1 MTLLHGFERPQSY
14 RGGYVAI
21 GNFDGVHRG
30 HQQMT
35 SLLADRARA
44 AGVPAV
50 ALTFDPHPVELLR
63 PGQVPPRLSTIE
75 WKAELLTR
83 YGADVVIAYPTD
95 RALLNLSPREFFD
108 RIVLDRLDAR
118 GLVEG
123 PNFFFGH
130 NRAGDVRTLAQL
142 CEAAGRT
149 LDIVE
154 PVRVGGDLVSSSRVR
169 ALVESGQ
176 MSEAVELLGHPYRIT
191 GLVAHG
197 DERGREL
204 GWPTANLADVPTLL
218 PADGVYAAIGHT
230 GDDHCDRG
238 RFPAAVHV
246 GPNATFGQ
254 SDRRVEVHLIG
265 FDGDLYGQRLSVD
278 FLARIRGT
286 QKFDSADALR
296 VQLDQDVQT
305 AAAMARDH
313 TAR

>member
-1 MTLLHGFERPQSY
+1 MTLLHGFERPQSF

-35 SLLADRARA
+35 SRLAGRARA

-50 ALTFDPHPVELLR
+50 VLTFDPHPIELLR
-63 PGQVPPRLSTIE
+63 PGQVPPRLSTIA

-123 PNFFFGH
+123 PNFYFGH
-130 NRAGDVRTLAQL
+130 DRAGDVQTLAQL

-154 PVRVGGDLVSSSRVR
+154 PVRVGGELVSSSRVR
-169 ALVESGQ
+169 ALVESGRLG
-176 MSEAVELLGHPYRIT
+176 EAVELLGHPYRIT
-191 GLVAHG
+191 GHVVHG
-197 DERGREL
+197 DARGRGL

-218 PADGVYAAIGHT
+218 PADGVYAALGHIEGS
-230 GDDHCDRG
+230 GDG
-238 RFPAAVHV
+238 SEGIPAAVHV
-246 GPNATFGQ
+246 GPNRTFGQ

-265 FDGDLYGQRLSVD
+265 FDGDLYGRRLSVD
-278 FLARIRGT
+278 FLNRIRGT
-286 QKFDSADALR
+286 QKFDRADALR
-296 VQLDQDVQT
+296 AQLDQDVQT
-305 AAAMARDH
+305 AAAMARNH
-313 TAR
+313 AAR